1 MISDVEDLV
10 KACPFCQAV
19 TLSSQSEP
27 LNPIYMSSHTW
38 EYLYADKCGPFSTG
52 EYILKELELIFS
64 RNAYPLTLKTDN
76 SPNLALGEIK
86 NYLHSKGIDH
96 ARSRTSWPRS
106 NEEV

>member
-38 EYLYADKCGPFSTG
+38 EYLYTNICGPFSTG
-52 EYILKELELIFS
+52 EYIFTVIDAYS
-64 RNAYPLTLKTDN
+64 R
-76 SPNLALGEIK
+76 
-86 NYLHSKGIDH
+86 
-96 ARSRTSWPRS
+96 
-106 NEEV
+106 